1 MSQERELTQKE
12 PVSVLWI
19 VIGLL
24 VMIASMIGIERM
36 IPRY

>member
-1 MSQERELTQKE
+1 MSRLRELTQKE
-12 PVSVLWI
+12 PVSMFWVI
-19 VIGLL
+19 VGML